1 MLLHNIVSLRE
12 AQHRW
17 ALAHI
22 VDAKHH
28 IVFEEVKTS
37 FLRSTTSFCVRK
49 RNDVDLRSND
59 VCGFTAKRCC
69 ALADINTK
77 NKGLSK

>member
-1 MLLHNIVSLRE
+1 MLLHNIVSLRK

-37 FLRSTTSFCVRK
+37 FMELAITSFCVRK
-49 RNDVDLRSND
+49 RNDVSLRLNDFASKLAND
-59 VCGFTAKRCC
+59 VMSLRT
-69 ALADINTK
+69 
-77 NKGLSK
+77 